1 MPQTQR
7 RRPPGRRPA
16 RGDVRPFL
24 VFWRLV
30 PFLAAFLRDRRRWI
44 VVGRPRALTAEQ
56 HRKRARRL
64 TATVAELG
72 PTFIKLA
79 QVFASRADILPEPY
93 LSEIGQ
99 LTDRVPPLPLPV
111 IEEVIA
117 REFGEPPS
125 VLFECFHPEPLAAA
139 SLGQV
144 HRARVDGR
152 EVVVKVLRPGVE
164 EIVAVDLHAA
174 FRILFFVNV
183 LFPNHHV
190 RAITTIV
197 REFAKRIEEEMDFR
211 QEARNAQLIR
221 ANFAGDTR
229 VAVPQVMEEL
239 TRQRVL
245 VLEYMEGTK
254 IDRLQERIAAGELS
268 VPALLETLVEMY
280 VKMMLVDGLFHAD
293 PHPGNL
299 LVAPDGRLVMLDFGM
314 VIRVEQETR
323 TRLIQTIMAA
333 VRQDVDGV
341 IAGFYELGLL
351 DPEVDRGTVRD
362 AARALMSIAFSPDA
376 KPRQIQRIV
385 NEVMSTFYRWPITLP
400 SELVYFGRAAALAEG
415 IAMRYE
421 PSFNSVQVASP
432 IVSRMKGE
440 LLTAMFGGEG
450 RDVLKN
456 WALELSGVARELRD
470 VLRRAGRDELRVRAH
485 PRDVIEIQQFIALQ
499 TRRILLCVFAGVVAI
514 VGAMVYIAQRNVY
527 VLAASLFASVV
538 FFLIIFLLPLHLF
551 SNPFRGYR
559 RWR

>member
-1 MPQTQR
+1 M
-7 RRPPGRRPA
+7 RP
-16 RGDVRPFL
+16 L
-24 VFWRLV
+24 YVFWRLV
-30 PFLAAFLRDRRRWI
+30 PFLTAFLRDRRRWI
-44 VVGRPRALTAEQ
+44 VVGRPRTLTAEQ
-56 HRKRARRL
+56 HRERAHRL
-64 TATVAELG
+64 TATVADLG

-93 LSEIGQ
+93 LSEIGR
-99 LTDRVPPLPLPV
+99 LTDRVPPLPLPA
-111 IEEVIA
+111 IERVVEQ
-117 REFGEPPS
+117 EFGQPPS
-125 VLFECFHPEPLAAA
+125 ALFECFDPEPLAAA

-144 HRARVDGR
+144 HRARVGGR
-152 EVVVKVLRPGVE
+152 DVVVKVLRPGVE

-174 FRILFFVNV
+174 FRVLFFVNV
-183 LFPNHHV
+183 IFPNHHV

-197 REFAKRIEEEMDFR
+197 REFAKRIEDEMDFR

-221 ANFAGDTR
+221 ANFADDDR
-229 VAVPQVMEEL
+229 VAVPQVVHEM

-254 IDRLQERIAAGELS
+254 VDRLHERIAAGEIS
-268 VPALLETLVEMY
+268 VPAMLETLVEVY

-299 LVAPDGRLVMLDFGM
+299 LVSPEGRLVLLDFGM

-362 AARALMSIAFSPDA
+362 AARALMSIAFTPDA
-376 KPRQIQRIV
+376 KPQQIQRIV
-385 NEVMSTFYRWPITLP
+385 SEVMSTFYRWPITLP

-421 PSFNSVQVASP
+421 PSFNSVQFATP

-440 LLTAMFGGEG
+440 LLTAMFGGES

-456 WALELSGVARELRD
+456 WAIELGGVARELRD

-485 PRDVIEIQQFIALQ
+485 PRDVIEMQQFMALQ
-499 TRRILLCVFAGVVAI
+499 TRRILLCLFAGMIAI
-514 VGAMVYIAQRNVY
+514 VGSLVYIAQHNIY
-527 VLAASLFASVV
+527 LLGASLLVSLL